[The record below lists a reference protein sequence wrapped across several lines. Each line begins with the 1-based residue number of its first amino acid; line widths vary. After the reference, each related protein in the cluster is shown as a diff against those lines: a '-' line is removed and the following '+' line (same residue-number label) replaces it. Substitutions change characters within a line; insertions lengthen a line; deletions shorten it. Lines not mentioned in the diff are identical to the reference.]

1 MNGLKYDTQ
10 IIQLLNVASVTR
22 YAMTSEELADQVT
35 ACVESLRSRIVGT
48 GDEQYSRGNQQS
60 IELKS
65 GGQVLQETL
74 EELDDAIVYL
84 AHLRARLN
92 RLAQI

>member
-1 MNGLKYDTQ
+1 MIGSEYILQ
-10 IIQLLNVASVTR
+10 IITSGNVASVTR
-22 YAMTSEELADQVT
+22 CAMTSEELADQVT

>member
-1 MNGLKYDTQ
+1 MSE
-10 IIQLLNVASVTR
+10 LLR
-22 YAMTSEELADQVT
+22 GQAMTSEELADQVT

-48 GDEQYSRGNQQS
+48 GDEQYSRGNEQS
-60 IELKS
+60 IETKS

-84 AHLRARLN
+84 AHLRARLS
-92 RLAQI
+92 RLAQL

>member
-1 MNGLKYDTQ
+1 
-10 IIQLLNVASVTR
+10 
-22 YAMTSEELADQVT
+22 MTSEELADQVT

-48 GDEQYSRGNQQS
+48 GDKQYSQGNEQS
-60 IELKS
+60 IEIKS

-84 AHLRARLN
+84 AHLRARLS
-92 RLAQI
+92 RLAQL

>member
-1 MNGLKYDTQ
+1 
-10 IIQLLNVASVTR
+10 
-22 YAMTSEELADQVT
+22 MTSEELANQVT
-35 ACVESLRSRIVGT
+35 ACVESLRSRIMGT

-60 IELKS
+60 IEVKS
-65 GGQVLQETL
+65 GEQIVKETV

-92 RLAQI
+92 RLAQL

>member
-1 MNGLKYDTQ
+1 L
-10 IIQLLNVASVTR
+10 
-22 YAMTSEELADQVT
+22 TSEELADQVT

-48 GDEQYSRGNQQS
+48 GDQQYSLGNEQS
-60 IELKS
+60 IETKS

-84 AHLRARLN
+84 AHLRARLA